1 MAVGAVL
8 PFKKTPI
15 NIAKTGLNYSPLG
28 FAKTLTYDA
37 MQVKNGKMEASEL
50 IDHLSQN
57 MTGSALTLVGYLLA
71 STGFLSGGGEDDK
84 EGEYDYQLGEQSYA
98 INIGGKSYSLS
109 WLSPVAMPMFIGA
122 NAYEQLV
129 EGKEWNGDVVV
140 ETLAQTLDPLS
151 EMSFLSGLN
160 QVLSSYDSGLEK
172 FAGIG
177 ESMVQNY
184 VSQFVPTLSS
194 QVATV
199 MDDTKRSTKVAGDS
213 DFKFFDETINKLKLK
228 IPGLR
233 ETLEP
238 STDIWGN
245 DIKLTDNTIAKA
257 FETFLAPYSKKDNI
271 ATEIDAEIKSLYS
284 QTGDTGIIPSI
295 PYNYVNYKDEK
306 YEMSASDYTAF
317 KKTYGQT
324 AYNLLEELFD
334 TDSYQGASGEEK
346 ADMVNKVYD
355 YARDLAKKEF
365 LAKHGVEFTN
375 AKTDGKEYFR
385 EDAIK
390 GAIENDMSP
399 DEYTFYQ
406 ENPEKYE
413 FLKEYN
419 ISYSQYDSFDEDTKE
434 AYNWAFKNPEKR
446 VVAKAVADDFVQY
459 RKYASDL
466 YDIKADK
473 DSDGKT
479 ISGSRK
485 DKVLDYINSLD
496 ADYGEKIIL
505 FKTEYPADDTYNY
518 DIIDYLNS
526 RDDISYEEM
535 NTILKELGF
544 KIGSDGVT
552 ITWD

>member
-1 MAVGAVL
+1 
-8 PFKKTPI
+8 
-15 NIAKTGLNYSPLG
+15 
-28 FAKTLTYDA
+28 
-37 MQVKNGKMEASEL
+37 
-50 IDHLSQN
+50 
-57 MTGSALTLVGYLLA
+57 
-71 STGFLSGGGEDDK
+71 
-84 EGEYDYQLGEQSYA
+84 
-98 INIGGKSYSLS
+98 
-109 WLSPVAMPMFIGA
+109 
-122 NAYEQLV
+122 
-129 EGKEWNGDVVV
+129 
-140 ETLAQTLDPLS
+140 
-151 EMSFLSGLN
+151 
-160 QVLSSYDSGLEK
+160 
-172 FAGIG
+172 
-177 ESMVQNY
+177 MVQNY

-334 TDSYQGASGEEK
+334 TDTYQGASGEEK